1 MSSPYGWGLPQNQSS
16 NEGASNPS
24 QGQFSGYSQQQTA
37 QQSPSYGFNLQNQS
51 KQGNQPS
58 QGQSSGYSQQ
68 QTPSYGFNLQSNPQQ
83 GEQSQY
89 GYAQSSQNQQYQSS
103 PQNSSP
109 YGQQLV
115 GSPAYPAQ
123 QGINA
128 QPSQNYPSMQGQFN
142 DDKYNTKAVL
152 GFILVFFFWPAGLF
166 LAIMGRNEIKK
177 YGGKGKGLTTA
188 SFILCGVSI
197 VVSFVILLVFMSAIN
212 SGAGAGHSSSY
223 ERKSS
228 GYSYSQRVTPDE
240 APSLSDGIKPSA
252 SNNPAVPSKDGKYAT
267 VAEWFNN
274 SDEAKQFVQKAKD
287 MYSSTGSAD
296 MSVEGDDTLV
306 QRLTI
311 NGMTADRA
319 QGLSS
324 DSVKSSYEQDA
335 SNLKDKVAGQA
346 KIHVIIQNEKGE
358 VLFDQ
363 TYEGK

>member
-24 QGQFSGYSQQQTA
+24 QGQSSGYSQQPS
-37 QQSPSYGFNLQNQS
+37 QQSPSYGFNLQSQS
-51 KQGNQPS
+51 QGVNPSS
-58 QGQSSGYSQQ
+58 QGQSSGYSNQ

-89 GYAQSSQNQQYQSS
+89 GYSQPSQNQQYQSS
-103 PQNSSP
+103 PQNSAS
-109 YGQQLV
+109 YGQQSV

-128 QPSQNYPSMQGQFN
+128 QPPQNHPSMQGQFN
-142 DDKYNTKAVL
+142 DDKYNTKAIL
-152 GFILVFFFWPAGLF
+152 GFILVFFFWPAGLA

-197 VVSFVILLVFMSAIN
+197 VFSIVILLVFMSAIN
-212 SGAGAGHSSSY
+212 SGAGRTATHEGRSG
-223 ERKSS
+223 

-240 APSLSDGIKPSA
+240 APSASEGIKPSA
-252 SNNPAVPSKDGKYAT
+252 SNNPVVPSKDGKYAT
-267 VAEWFNN
+267 VAEWSNN

-319 QGLSS
+319 EALSS
-324 DSVKSSYEQDA
+324 DSVKSFYEQDA
-335 SNLKDKVAGQA
+335 SNLKDKVVGQA

-363 TYEGK
+363 TYQGK